1 MKQKKERLKG
11 LRLER
16 RYLLRE
22 PRETGKLTG
31 ERHRQTEMEEFNAG
45 ERAAERRRRH
55 LFIRLSSS
63 FSFFPPHFPD
73 CETLSIGQP

>member
-31 ERHRQTEMEEFNAG
+31 ERDRQTEMEEFNAG
-45 ERAAERRRRH
+45 ERGAERRRRH
-55 LFIRLSSS
+55 LFISLSSS
-63 FSFFPPHFPD
+63 FSSFPPHFPD